1 MKKQK
6 SRKYKRYIRKQ
17 IKKAFSEEENYFL
30 KQVGRV
36 LESALKRCWNDH
48 RRIS

>member
-17 IKKAFSEEENYFL
+17 IKKALLNVDDYLL
-30 KQVGRV
+30 KEIAED
-36 LESALKRCWNDH
+36 LESALKRC
-48 RRIS
+48 